1 MLIIRLVGGLGN
13 QIFQLTAGCLYAK
26 KINCKKI
33 ILDDRALNN
42 YDAKRK
48 NELLNFFDLSKFD
61 FEVKIESMLITK
73 LRIPKLFPLK
83 FSNYPFVSDKN
94 FQKTLKK
101 PNKSFMV
108 LDGYFQESLTQ
119 ENFNEEIQ
127 ILKNIFI
134 PNKLENKDG
143 CVVHVRGGDFVKLGW
158 NSITPKEYYIK
169 AIETMQ
175 LKYNQ
180 TKFYIVTDDRI
191 YSKSVL
197 DNINIDYKF
206 IGNSMYEDFHLLGS
220 FKYRILSAS
229 TFALWAS
236 ALGVNDGGGVVIAP
250 NEFTSGIK
258 RDFLLPNERQSNA

>member
-1 MLIIRLVGGLGN
+1 MIFLRLSGGLGN
-13 QIFQLTAGCLYAK
+13 QLFQLSAAIYLAK
-26 KINCKKI
+26 NNNIVSI
-33 ILDDRALNN
+33 SIDDTALNN
-42 YDAKRK
+42 YRVARD
-48 NELLNFFDLSKFD
+48 NELVKFLRFDLG
-61 FEVKIESMLITK
+61 KINVIFKSSVLSS
-73 LRIPKLFPLK
+73 LRIPKFLPIF
-83 FSNYPFVSDKN
+83 PFVSDKN
-94 FQKTLKK
+94 FQILSKNINNRFLL
-101 PNKSFMV
+101 
-108 LDGYFQESLTQ
+108 LDGYFQACLTQ
-119 ENFNEEIQ
+119 ENFDEEVKLLKI
-127 ILKNIFI
+127 ILI
-134 PNKLENKDG
+134 NKQFEAQNG
-143 CVVHVRGGDFVKLGW
+143 CVIHIRGGDFVKLGW

>member
-1 MLIIRLVGGLGN
+1 MT
-13 QIFQLTAGCLYAK
+13 QQ
-26 KINCKKI
+26 
-33 ILDDRALNN
+33 
-42 YDAKRK
+42 
-48 NELLNFFDLSKFD
+48 NF
-61 FEVKIESMLITK
+61 
-73 LRIPKLFPLK
+73 
-83 FSNYPFVSDKN
+83 DKGI
-94 FQKTLKK
+94 K
-101 PNKSFMV
+101 
-108 LDGYFQESLTQ
+108 
-119 ENFNEEIQ
+119 
-127 ILKNIFI
+127 ILKDAFI
-134 PNKLENKDG
+134 QKNLEKKDG
-143 CVVHVRGGDFVKLGW
+143 CVVHIRGGDFVKLGW

-250 NEFTSGIK
+250 NEFTPGIK
-258 RDFLLPNERQSNA
+258 RDFLLPNERRSNA